1 MVQLQKI
8 SDKFTENKL
17 RLVGL
22 SYDSTKTLST
32 FSQAKKLTYTLVSD
46 EGSKFIKSIDL
57 EAKRG
62 VPHPGTFI
70 IGADGVV
77 KGKLFKDDFK
87 KRYTPE
93 EILNYAI
100 KVTSSDKAKAMSPK
114 TPATA
119 GSGARE

>member
-8 SDKFTENKL
+8 SDKFTTNKL
-17 RLVGL
+17 QLVGL
-22 SYDSTKTLST
+22 SYDSVKTLST
-32 FSQAKKLTYTLVSD
+32 FSKAKKLTYTLVSD

-87 KRYTPE
+87 KRHTPE

-100 KVTSSDKAKAMSPK
+100 KVTSAGKAKAK
-114 TPATA
+114 PAKAGAAA
-119 GSGARE
+119 GSGAKE